1 MLSEKSLDNF
11 SVWTD
16 SIAFVKEMYV
26 LTNIFP
32 EEEKRGLVPKL
43 RNAAIEIATKI
54 SKSLSNLKAKKED
67 DYLLQAIDLIN
78 EIETL
83 LTIAKELSYI
93 SSDDLE
99 RYKTKTEDLGMQ
111 LFNLSRKLN
120 RDREIKE
127 AQNKF

>member
-1 MLSEKSLDNF
+1 MLSEKSFDNF

-32 EEEKRGLVPKL
+32 EEEKQGLVPKL